1 MSLLELKDTAKFVE
15 NQIARSHNMHAK
27 KKRELKSITS
37 HDGKFKSFDEIN
49 VSTKTVIG
57 MSNLNIDLDKFFKYI
72 PVTDYIPVEKRK
84 GRRKRIQI
92 KTTTNVI
99 PKGSIISLQ
108 KGVDFRGVELKKKKK
123 KYFLHSITLVMCLY
137 ENKFINVK
145 VYSNGKF
152 QITGC
157 SSEDT
162 YMFAIIYIYKLLQ
175 ETEKWTGE
183 KIFSLFSNKTFESDQ
198 HLSVIFETVMQN
210 LDFNLGFGVY
220 RVKLDRFIHEHT
232 NYKSNFEPS
241 VNTSVNIKVKSDTT
255 IDYNLLRIT
264 YVPVEEEKTLDLVYN
279 SNIQKSFVLYKDY
292 LELVQPKRKK
302 ESKKEV
308 KKKEKYHTFLVF
320 TTGSIIMSSRGPD
333 MERVYSEVI
342 DILMK
347 NREYFEDL
355 EGEDERKD
363 QEISQRIF
371 DFEDSDED
379 IEEESS
385 ISEDNEF

>member
-1 MSLLELKDTAKFVE
+1 
-15 NQIARSHNMHAK
+15 
-27 KKRELKSITS
+27 
-37 HDGKFKSFDEIN
+37 
-49 VSTKTVIG
+49 
-57 MSNLNIDLDKFFKYI
+57 
-72 PVTDYIPVEKRK
+72 
-84 GRRKRIQI
+84 
-92 KTTTNVI
+92 
-99 PKGSIISLQ
+99 
-108 KGVDFRGVELKKKKK
+108 
-123 KYFLHSITLVMCLY
+123 
-137 ENKFINVK
+137 
-145 VYSNGKF
+145 
-152 QITGC
+152 
-157 SSEDT
+157 
-162 YMFAIIYIYKLLQ
+162 
-175 ETEKWTGE
+175 
-183 KIFSLFSNKTFESDQ
+183 
-198 HLSVIFETVMQN
+198 MQN

>member
-108 KGVDFRGVELKKKKK
+108 KGVNFRGVELKKKKK

-145 VYSNGKF
+145 
-152 QITGC
+152 
-157 SSEDT
+157 
-162 YMFAIIYIYKLLQ
+162 L
-175 ETEKWTGE
+175 
-183 KIFSLFSNKTFESDQ
+183 
-198 HLSVIFETVMQN
+198 
-210 LDFNLGFGVY
+210 
-220 RVKLDRFIHEHT
+220 
-232 NYKSNFEPS
+232 
-241 VNTSVNIKVKSDTT
+241 
-255 IDYNLLRIT
+255 
-264 YVPVEEEKTLDLVYN
+264 
-279 SNIQKSFVLYKDY
+279 
-292 LELVQPKRKK
+292 
-302 ESKKEV
+302 
-308 KKKEKYHTFLVF
+308 
-320 TTGSIIMSSRGPD
+320 
-333 MERVYSEVI
+333 
-342 DILMK
+342 
-347 NREYFEDL
+347 
-355 EGEDERKD
+355 
-363 QEISQRIF
+363 
-371 DFEDSDED
+371 
-379 IEEESS
+379 
-385 ISEDNEF
+385 